1 MAKRYKRRSTKKM
14 EPAVL
19 NFLIPTGVIPAAT
32 FDPVTGAKI
41 ASGTL
46 SQFVD
51 FSQIASL
58 VNRRFYR
65 QGIDWAIGG
74 IKVLS
79 QPNMAGSITTSTM
92 PTTWIAYQ
100 AYRKAFEAW
109 NRQQMDAVEAAGAE
123 SAVARFRDFK
133 VYLDEDHY
141 AATYAANLLPAD
153 AAGNFPILG
162 EWQASSIILP
172 NADLDPVS
180 GARTEPREASMHI
193 VGANETVVAGISSR
207 GIIEGYADSRA
218 YPQSP
223 DPVSPA
229 IDSGNNWLRAMFDV
243 GNDNEEITDN
253 ATDKNDDLPY
263 DQVNY
268 PGGQTNMSATQV
280 MDIAYLTGTTVGGTT
295 RLKGGIVPA
304 GLMRLDMT
312 NDTVLS
318 QNILLQFDMVPGT
331 HRGYMCQPTLEA

>member
-1 MAKRYKRRSTKKM
+1 MKKL
-14 EPAVL
+14 EPAVMNL
-19 NFLIPTGVIPAAT
+19 LIPTGSIPAAT
-32 FDPVTGAKI
+32 FDPISGDKI
-41 ASGTL
+41 ANGTL
-46 SQFVD
+46 TQFVD
-51 FSQIASL
+51 YSQIASL

-79 QPNMAGSITTSTM
+79 QSNMLGSIVASTM
-92 PTTWIAYQ
+92 PTTWVAYQ

-109 NRQQMDAVEAAGAE
+109 NRQQMEAVEAAGAE

-133 VYLDEDHY
+133 VFLDEDHY
-141 AATYAANLLPAD
+141 AATYAANLLPSD
-153 AAGNFPILG
+153 SAGNFPALG
-162 EWQASSIILP
+162 EWEASSIILP
-172 NADLDPVS
+172 NADIDAVS
-180 GARTEPREASMHI
+180 GARTEPRACFMHI
-193 VGANETVVAGISSR
+193 VGTNETVVAGVSSR

-243 GNDNEEITDN
+243 GNDNEDITDN
-253 ATDKNDDLPY
+253 ATDKNDELPY

-280 MDIAYLTGTTVGGTT
+280 MDIAYLSGTTVGGIT
-295 RLKGGIVPA
+295 RMKGGVVPA
-304 GLMRLDMT
+304 GLMRFDLSNET
-312 NDTVLS
+312 ATS
-318 QNILLQFDMVPGT
+318 QNVILQIDLVPGT
-331 HRGYMCQPTLEA
+331 HRGYMCQKTLEV